1 MRKYQAA
8 LLAISMIFIGSGYA
22 LAQEQLDESY
32 EIKGGESPENA
43 EENMYDTRD
52 YQEDYGE
59 PAEVPDSEEWG
70 REEKQKPVKGGWGGK
85 DGQSATGGEE
95 MSISGDAPKKVIVQE
110 GDTLWDL
117 CATHLGNPWYWQKVW
132 AMNKHIAN
140 PHWIYPGN
148 VIYFNE
154 TPGTGTMVSAEG
166 ENDPA
171 QNEEESAGT
180 DELGHIPD
188 ILDEQEWGEVG
199 DGGKYRLKDY
209 FTTVSGMGYDFYNFR
224 RDGFI
229 AYKELQYTGRITNSP
244 EENILL
250 VEGNLIYIKP
260 EGKMDFKVGKT
271 YQIFRQGAKVRH
283 PATGDK
289 LGVKVEILGQCEV
302 IRLSS
307 KNVATARITQSYS
320 EIERGDLVRPWN
332 DPVRDIRPRR
342 NKVSLQGYVVA
353 RMGDNDIITEQ
364 QIVYLDKGVSH
375 GIEEGNRLFVIRKL
389 DYEPNSHSLDKD
401 DLPFEKIGELVVLS
415 AGHQTSVAMVSTS
428 LIGIEV
434 GDKIVMEKNY

>member
-1 MRKYQAA
+1 MRNYKAA
-8 LLAISMIFIGSGYA
+8 LLAIFVILVGSGAA

-32 EIKGGESPENA
+32 EIKGGDSNS
-43 EENMYDTRD
+43 EENMYDTRE

-59 PAEVPDSEEWG
+59 AAEAPAGEDWGQEEQNG
-70 REEKQKPVKGGWGGK
+70 AKLKEGWGGE
-85 DGQSATGGEE
+85 GNET
-95 MSISGDAPKKVIVQE
+95 GDAPKKVVVQE

-117 CATHLGNPWYWQKVW
+117 CATHLNNPWYWQKVW
-132 AMNKHIAN
+132 AMNKQIAN

-148 VIYFNE
+148 VIYFSE
-154 TPGTGTMVSAEG
+154 MPGSGAMVSAEG
-166 ENDPA
+166 EPLPA
-171 QNEEESAGT
+171 DEESVGT

-188 ILDEQEWGEVG
+188 ILDEQEWGEVAE
-199 DGGKYRLKDY
+199 GGKYRIKDY
-209 FTTVSGMGYDFYNFR
+209 FTAISGMGYDFYNFR

-229 AYKELQYTGRITNSP
+229 AYKELQYTGKITNSP
-244 EENILL
+244 EENLL
-250 VEGNLIYIKP
+250 LTEGDMVYIKP
-260 EGKMDFKVGKT
+260 EDKMDFKVGKS
-271 YQIFRQGAKVRH
+271 YQVFRQGEKVKH

-289 LGVKVEILGQCEV
+289 LGVKVEILGSLEI

-332 DPVRDIRPRR
+332 DPVRDMRPRR

-353 RMGDNDIITEQ
+353 RMGDNDIITEH

-375 GIEEGNRLFVIRKL
+375 GVEEGNRLFVIRKI
-389 DYEPNSHSLDKD
+389 DYESPDGLDKD

-415 AGHQTSVAMVSTS
+415 AGHQTSVAMVATS

-434 GDKIVMEKNY
+434 GDKVVMEKNY